1 MSDAAYYR
9 EFHIALALAGAVV
22 VIAATLLI
30 LIWVAARRIL
40 SLATAAL
47 GIVTTIKEN
56 TMSIWDLQ
64 DTNHTAIDILQEA
77 DKIEENAGAVAQ
89 ALVETEPKNQ
99 PEWKQ

>member
-1 MSDAAYYR
+1 MNDAAYYR
-9 EFHIALALAGAVV
+9 EFYIALALAGAVV
-22 VIAATLLI
+22 LIAATQLI

-56 TMSIWDLQ
+56 TMSIWNLQ
-64 DTNHTAIDILQEA
+64 DTNHTAIGILQEA

-99 PEWKQ
+99 PEWKR